1 MGAHLR
7 LLDSPRRDRLLDR
20 GERTL
25 SALTTSAL
33 VKTYGDTQALAG
45 IDLDVPLGSVYGL
58 VGPNGS
64 GKTTILE
71 IIAGLRHPTAGTINL
86 SVAREDVAYCPDAA
100 DFEPWLTALEVLDI
114 AAGLLGRPRP
124 RAELSD
130 ILDRVGLADSASRRV
145 GGFSRGMRTRLGLGA
160 GLVGAPRLLVADEP
174 AAALDPAG
182 KVEMIDLLAEIAGPV
197 TVLVSS
203 HDLADVEKICSHIGV
218 LVQGRLAYQGTLAH
232 LLEGTTPAIRLV
244 VRPPAN
250 DLVALLNDEWWAT
263 SVTEGKPGELMINLD
278 GEDAAEAAE
287 RRLAPLLSTAGANL
301 VELGRGG
308 IRLQD
313 IFFELT
319 TTGPRRPAE
328 VHSS

>member
-1 MGAHLR
+1 
-7 LLDSPRRDRLLDR
+7 
-20 GERTL
+20 
-25 SALTTSAL
+25 
-33 VKTYGDTQALAG
+33 
-45 IDLDVPLGSVYGL
+45 
-58 VGPNGS
+58 
-64 GKTTILE
+64 
-71 IIAGLRHPTAGTINL
+71 
-86 SVAREDVAYCPDAA
+86 
-100 DFEPWLTALEVLDI
+100 
-114 AAGLLGRPRP
+114 
-124 RAELSD
+124 
-130 ILDRVGLADSASRRV
+130 
-145 GGFSRGMRTRLGLGA
+145 
-160 GLVGAPRLLVADEP
+160 
-174 AAALDPAG
+174 
-182 KVEMIDLLAEIAGPV
+182 
-197 TVLVSS
+197 
-203 HDLADVEKICSHIGV
+203 V
-218 LVQGRLAYQGTLAH
+218 LVQGRLAYQGTLAQ

-263 SVTEGKPGELMINLD
+263 SVTEGKPGELTINLD